1 MMRSSTH
8 IQNKNQK
15 KKEKKK
21 LGIDIFINKNITSSV
36 LSMYF
41 SFNIFNNVDI
51 KIIIEVK
58 EWKRKKAIFCFNH
71 TQPFFIQ

>member
-15 KKEKKK
+15 KKRKKK

-58 EWKRKKAIFCFNH
+58 EWKRKKGNFLF
-71 TQPFFIQ
+71 